1 MLETDV
7 CIIGAGPAG
16 TVASMFLSKNGINH
30 ILLERAQFPRD
41 KVCGEFYDGRLR
53 NVLNKLDAT
62 LLPRMK
68 EQHIVQDIHHYYI
81 YNAKLNEIGF
91 DAAANARIS
100 TIRGRFDNY
109 LLAEALKSPYVTY
122 FDDVLVEEVKAGS
135 EAVHITGRNN
145 KIAVQAKM
153 VIAATGSKSAL
164 AHKLVAGNKPGEHFL
179 LAARGY
185 YTGLPHNGSTNC
197 CRLILLKMPVP
208 CYLGTVDLPGG
219 LSLVEVFVLK
229 RHATSYNIN
238 PKVLLQQIIHEHKP
252 LSKLFEHAVLYGSL
266 RGASLP
272 LTTGKRII
280 SAERVLLAGDSA
292 YNINPLT
299 GLGVGRAVYS
309 GMCAAEQCI
318 KSLQSGDFSVA
329 ALLEYDERVYRVFKA
344 DNRTGMFGDFVLR
357 GLHKLPHRVISVV
370 SSSPYLK
377 RKAAEVLNRF

>member
-1 MLETDV
+1 MHETDV

-16 TVASMFLSKNGINH
+16 TVASMFLSKNGIKH
-30 ILLERAQFPRD
+30 VVLERAQFPRD
-41 KVCGEFYDGRLR
+41 KVCGEFYDGRVR
-53 NVLNKLDAT
+53 NVLNKLDET
-62 LLPRMK
+62 LMPRMQ
-68 EQHIVQDIHHYYI
+68 ERHIIQDIHHYYI

-91 DAAANARIS
+91 DATSNARIS
-100 TIRGRFDNY
+100 TVRSRFDDY
-109 LLAEALKSPYVTY
+109 LLAETLKSPYVTY
-122 FDDVLVEEVKAGS
+122 FDNTQVEDINISS
-135 EAVHITGRNN
+135 EAVHITARNR
-145 KIAVQAKM
+145 KKEITAKM

-164 AHKLVAGNKPGEHFL
+164 AQKLVPHNKHGDHFL

-185 YTGLPHNGSTNC
+185 YTGLPHNGKTNC
-197 CRLILLKMPVP
+197 CRLVLLKMPVP

-272 LTTGKRII
+272 LTTGKGVI
-280 SAERVLLAGDSA
+280 SGERVLLAGDSA

-318 KSLQSGDFSVA
+318 KALQAGDFSAA
-329 ALLEYDERVYRVFKA
+329 ALREYDERVYRVFKA
-344 DNRTGMFGDFVLR
+344 DNRTGIFGDFVLKDIY
-357 GLHKLPHRVISVV
+357 KLPHRLISLV

-377 RKAAEVLNRF
+377 RQATNILNKF